1 MSGTA
6 RLALIAAGGTGG
18 HMFPAQALAERL
30 LADGWRVKLST
41 DDRGA
46 RYAGA
51 SRPRFRARSCGPPPR
66 RGAGSGA
73 S

>member
-30 LADGWRVKLST
+30 RVAHFEVIETYTRTGPGHRPHGAIVARLST
-41 DDRGA
+41 ER
-46 RYAGA
+46 
-51 SRPRFRARSCGPPPR
+51 
-66 RGAGSGA
+66 
-73 S
+73 